1 MTLDG
6 SQSNM
11 HDDGSMASPAVL
23 FAIGLLSAAALA
35 YEILLIRLFAVVH
48 WQHLVS
54 TAISL
59 ALLGYG
65 TSGTF
70 LALFAE
76 RLKSNVVGAFVAN
89 AALFGVSA
97 VASVAT
103 AQAIPLDPQA
113 LAWDLRQLAYLVA
126 TFLLLSIPF
135 FAAANCIGLALWSF
149 PRQVS
154 KIYGID
160 LVGAGLGACLV
171 PLALVWFSPEYAMAS
186 TAAGGMLAALA
197 ASLRARWR
205 TLLVVSS
212 CAAFGFNLWSFGV
225 EFRPAVYKD
234 LSRSLAVMGAEV
246 DYDTSGNGGHVT
258 VVHNRQVPMR
268 LATGLSLNAQSL
280 PPDQLGVFVDADLVG
295 ALGRFADD
303 PQAGAYLEYVVSAL
317 PYALTEQPRVAVV
330 GAGVGERVHQ
340 ALQLGARHV
349 TAIEPNPLL
358 PRVAC
363 EQYAAW
369 SGQACDPEKVTWV
382 NQTARAIFA
391 ARHRTFDLVTIDI
404 AADPSGI
411 EALTSDHQ
419 LTREGMASAFSSLDE
434 QGMLLITGPTRLPPR
449 MSLKMLKT
457 VRDMLSDTR
466 LTPPSQHIAMLRGW
480 QQFALLATKRPI
492 TEDDNTNI
500 RDFAKARGFDLVWL
514 PGITAQDANRFQRL
528 RQAQYFLAAR
538 DALTASVPDHAPS
551 GESRDI
557 PFTAPASDDKPY
569 PHRFTGWRSWY
580 QTMRYGDQT
589 QRATIDTGLQIG
601 IVTLAAVS
609 LIGVVLIVL
618 PLALNCSVNNRASNR
633 AGAMVATLLYF
644 GVLGAAFIVIEITWI
659 DQLQR
664 FLGHPVYATSVVLGV
679 FLVFA
684 GLGSLWSSRVG
695 SARPLRLVGLA
706 AATIAAL
713 CAGYIAWVPD
723 ILLASGSA
731 PFAARIAI
739 AIAVL
744 APLAFAMGIPFPIG
758 LRLLAG
764 MRRNLVPWAWG
775 INGCTSVIG
784 AASVPLI
791 TMQVGFGGILSGAAL
806 CYLTLPIVG
815 RRFIRVMHRPLDD
828 AQ

>member
-6 SQSNM
+6 SQTNTQ
-11 HDDGSMASPAVL
+11 DDISMASPAVL

-70 LALFAE
+70 LTLFAE
-76 RLKSNVVGAFVAN
+76 RLKSNVSEAFVVN

-97 VASVAT
+97 IVSVAT
-103 AQAIPLDPQA
+103 AQSIPLDPQA
-113 LAWDLRQLAYLVA
+113 LAWDLRQLVYLIA

-160 LVGAGLGACLV
+160 LIGAGLGACLV
-171 PLALVWFSPEYAMAS
+171 PLALVWFSPESAMATGA
-186 TAAGGMLAALA
+186 TAGLMAALA
-197 ASLRARWR
+197 ASLRARR
-205 TLLVVSS
+205 RSLLVATS
-212 CAAFGFNLWSFGV
+212 CVAFALSLWSFGV
-225 EFRPAVYKD
+225 EFRPAAYKD

-246 DYDTSGNGGHVT
+246 DYDVSGNGGRVT
-258 VVHNRQVPMR
+258 VVHNQQVPMR

-280 PPDQLGVFVDADLVG
+280 PPEQLAVFVDADLVG
-295 ALGRFADD
+295 ALGRFDGD
-303 PQAGAYLEYVVSAL
+303 RQTGAYLEYVVSAL
-317 PYALTEQPRVAVV
+317 PYVLTKQPRVAIV

-358 PRVAC
+358 PRVVC
-363 EQYAAW
+363 EQYADW
-369 SGQACDPEKVTWV
+369 SGRACDPEQVTWV
-382 NQTARAIFA
+382 KQTARTVFA
-391 ARHRTFDLVTIDI
+391 VRHRSFDLVTIDI

-411 EALTSDHQ
+411 EALTPDHQ
-419 LTREGMASAFSSLDE
+419 LTREGIASTFGSLD
-434 QGMLLITGPTRLPPR
+434 QHGMLLITGPTRLPPR
-449 MSLKMLKT
+449 MALRMLQT
-457 VRDMLSDTR
+457 VRDMLSDAG
-466 LTPPSQHIAMLRGW
+466 LTPPGEHIAMLRGW
-480 QQFALLATKRPI
+480 QQFALLAAKRPI
-492 TEDDNTNI
+492 NKDDTTSI
-500 RDFAKARGFDLVWL
+500 RTFAKTRGFDLVWL
-514 PGITAQDANRFQRL
+514 PGITEQDANRFQRL

-551 GESRDI
+551 SDSRDM
-557 PFTAPASDDKPY
+557 PLTAPASDDQPY
-569 PHRFTGWRSWY
+569 PHRFTGWRSWF

-589 QRATIDTGLQIG
+589 QRAAIDTGLQIG

-618 PLALNCSVNNRASNR
+618 PLALNSSVNNRASTQ
-633 AGAMVATLLYF
+633 AGAMAATLLYF
-644 GVLGAAFIVIEITWI
+644 GVLGAAFIIIEITWI

-684 GLGSLWSSRVG
+684 GLGSLWSSRFG
-695 SARPLRLVGLA
+695 SAHPLRLVGLA
-706 AATIAAL
+706 AATIATL
-713 CAGYIAWVPD
+713 CAGYVAWIPD
-723 ILLASGSA
+723 VLIASGSA
-731 PFAARIAI
+731 PFVARIAI
-739 AIAVL
+739 AIVML
-744 APLAFAMGIPFPIG
+744 APLAFAMGIPFPVG
-758 LRLLAG
+758 LRLLG
-764 MRRNLVPWAWG
+764 NIRHNLVPWAWG

-791 TMQVGFGGILSGAAL
+791 TMQVGFSGILSGAAL
-806 CYLTLPIVG
+806 CYLSLPIVV
-815 RRFIRVMHRPLDD
+815 RRFAQTAQRV
-828 AQ
+828 